1 MELLPAQSQTDHP
14 DDHSAQAVQHHARG
28 GADFL
33 GDGDAGE
40 VEEGDGHCVAEQ
52 RQDDHGVV
60 ADLAEGVQRV
70 LENVSGVVAKAPH
83 RDVEKGDEEQR
94 EDEEAKEP

>member
-28 GADFL
+28 GTDLL
-33 GDGDAGE
+33 GDRDAGK
-40 VEEGDGHCVAEQ
+40 VEEGDGHCITEQ

-60 ADLAEGVQRV
+60 ADLAEGIQRV
-70 LENVSGVVAKAPH
+70 LKDMAGVVAEAAH